1 MFIDLENGNELNI
14 SSQYFSGTDKSTN
27 ANEPGVVFPL
37 ACNDSVK
44 NMLNVSSIIDH
55 HHNHHAN
62 VLCKYTEARIAD
74 ADTENKVVDYK
85 ETKVLSLEYDL
96 TDFPLD
102 NLLEINHKLVY
113 QCDNKVTLL
122 LKEKL
127 ISVLNALYSNE
138 NPFDAIMVIDKS
150 NIEEKH
156 YSDNTLWNLK
166 DDLNIITTKQCQLTK
181 ESYEV
186 IDKFVFAYDSFIKDL
201 VSRGKKKE
209 IRDSIDLALKVYYST
224 FDCSKMFCAK
234 FWGKEIQNMKNDKK
248 YRNLF
253 KDNLFMTQLA
263 NELIIIVQTY
273 DIDLSARG
281 E

>member
-55 HHNHHAN
+55 NYHHAN

-102 NLLEINHKLVY
+102 NLLEKNHKLIY

-166 DDLNIITTKQCQLTK
+166 DDLNIITTKRCQLDK

-201 VSRGKKKE
+201 VNRGEKKE
-209 IRDSIDLALKVYYST
+209 IRDSIDLALKVYYSK

-234 FWGKEIQNMKNDKK
+234 FWGKEIQKMKNDKK

-273 DIDLSARG
+273 DIDLLTSG